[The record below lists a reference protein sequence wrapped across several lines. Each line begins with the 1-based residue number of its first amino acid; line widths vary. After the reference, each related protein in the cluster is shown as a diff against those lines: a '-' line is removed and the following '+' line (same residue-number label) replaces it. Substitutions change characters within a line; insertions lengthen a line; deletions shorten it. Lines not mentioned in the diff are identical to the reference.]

1 MLRVPDAISR
11 LLAAAQPVS
20 DLEWLPLLEATGRV
34 CAGDVSASTDIPP
47 FANSAMDGYALASG
61 DFAGTRNYET
71 NISQRVQAGDIPS
84 LHIPGTAARIF
95 TGAPLP
101 DGCDTVLAQEETR
114 LVGNGD
120 LALTGPLKAGRFV
133 RVRGDDVHQGQVII
147 STGQRLRS
155 QDIGLAAATG
165 VVTLPVWRRL
175 RVAVLATGNEL
186 VRIGTTLTPGKIFN
200 SNSIAVSAFLNQ
212 LGCTTTDCG
221 IIPDNL
227 DTTIAQLREAA
238 EHHDIVITTG
248 GASVGDEDYVK
259 QAVERV
265 GSLSFWR
272 VAIKPGKPFAFG
284 RVGSAAFIG
293 LPGNPV
299 STLIT
304 LWILVQ
310 PFLRRSQGEDPIRA
324 TIARRVIADFD
335 RHNDSVRTEY
345 LRVQINERNGDWAA
359 TPHPNQSSGV
369 LTSLTWAHGLA
380 CIDPHTQITH
390 GDHIVFLPFDFF

>member
-1 MLRVPDAISR
+1 
-11 LLAAAQPVS
+11 
-20 DLEWLPLLEATGRV
+20 
-34 CAGDVSASTDIPP
+34 
-47 FANSAMDGYALASG
+47 MDGYALASG
-61 DFAGTRNYET
+61 DFTGTRDYET
-71 NISQRVQAGDIPS
+71 NINQRVQAGDIPS
-84 LHIPGTAARIF
+84 PHIPGTAARIF

-133 RVRGDDVHQGQVII
+133 RVRGDDVHHGQVII
-147 STGQRLRS
+147 PTGQRLRS
-155 QDIGLAAATG
+155 QDVGLAAATG
-165 VVTLPVWRRL
+165 VVELPVWRRL
-175 RVAVLATGNEL
+175 RVAVVATGNEL
-186 VRIGTTLTPGKIFN
+186 VRIGTTLPPGKIFN

-227 DTTIAQLREAA
+227 DKTIEQLREAA

-310 PFLRRSQGEDPIRA
+310 PFLRRSQGEDPIRTA
-324 TIARRVIADFD
+324 MARRVIADFD

-345 LRVQINERNGDWAA
+345 LRVQINERDGDWAA

-380 CIDPHTQITH
+380 CIDPHTQISH
-390 GDHIVFLPFDFF
+390 GDRIVFFPFEYF